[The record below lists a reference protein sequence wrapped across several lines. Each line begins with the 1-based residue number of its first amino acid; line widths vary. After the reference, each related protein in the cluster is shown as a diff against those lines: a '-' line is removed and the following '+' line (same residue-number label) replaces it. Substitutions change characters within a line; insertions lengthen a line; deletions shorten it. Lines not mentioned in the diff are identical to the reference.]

1 MIKEHPHLGPRGS
14 AVINSANRNHA
25 KAWCRDNGI
34 GANRVNAL
42 TVSELSELYNDTTDC
57 VLDLVKSGGNI
68 AAEKK
73 AAEVAAT
80 RPNPLKPSLPPAPD
94 GGKAQQLADLLT
106 DLAGKPEVDLGPIE
120 DAIQGVRDGQDKL
133 DERVA
138 AVEAQGDSIREL
150 AEALKGDSGAKARR
164 AKVIAS
170 TATNPVL
177 KRIAARYAAG
187 TFNGGNVVSLAGP
200 AGFGKSHAVRELGRS
215 YDVCIEHGCS
225 ADIDEVSTLLG
236 SVTPDG
242 VGGFIIT
249 DGVLTEAFREAAG
262 GKSVLLF
269 LDEHLRWTAR
279 TREFLLTTLQPIT
292 NGAGEEVFRLRTRK
306 PVDGVLEVLEAK
318 VENIHIIAACNL
330 EANVPEGPYWD
341 RFDHVRIDYNR
352 DELAVVLQ
360 SILDGFE
367 VAKCS
372 TVQLAET
379 VSDIIGESRQAAV
392 DGRLLFSVSPR
403 DLKRACLFGGETESE
418 IAVALAEALADKTQ
432 NWDADTGDRQDD
444 SDACDGWADR
454 LKSLAAAVTTA

>member
-1 MIKEHPHLGPRGS
+1 MIKEHPNLGPRGC

-25 KAWCRDNGI
+25 RQW
-34 GANRVNAL
+34 
-42 TVSELSELYNDTTDC
+42 LSENSVRSAVYNSQSISDLNAVYNDTTDE
-57 VLDLVKSGGNI
+57 LLYDLMSLP
-68 AAEKK
+68 AHSTLP
-73 AAEVAAT
+73 AT
-80 RPNPLKPSLPPAPD
+80 SISTHKPSLPPPPPAPD

-106 DLAGKPEVDLGPIE
+106 DLAGKPEIDLGPIE

-133 DERVA
+133 GERVA

-150 AEALKGDSGAKARR
+150 AEALKGDKGAKARR

-403 DLKRACLFGGETESE
+403 DLKRACLFGGETEAE
-418 IAVALAEALADKTQ
+418 IAVALADALADKTQ
-432 NWDADTGDRQDD
+432 NWDADTGDRQND
-444 SDACDGWADR
+444 SDACEGWADR